1 MTQRQFVL
9 VVVDRDIG
17 EFTVEGPMSD
27 DRPWNTAVVNAQK
40 VGRNIRCFGMGDL
53 APNVAAAEWQ
63 SSHGGHRIAPGSIV
77 WASHPVMMH

>member
-1 MTQRQFVL
+1 MARRQFVF
-9 VVVDRDIG
+9 VVVDRDTE

-53 APNVAAAEWQ
+53 APTVAAAEWQ
-63 SSHGGHRIAPGSIV
+63 ASFGGQRIASGSIV
-77 WASHPVMMH
+77 WASHPMKS